1 MPLRTHTPA
10 AMPLPAS
17 VASSSS
23 SPTVYDNVDN
33 QYDQVKR
40 IFFKKNAFPI
50 FLNLFSRQM
59 IDNPLFKYRVP
70 ICESGLGDQNC
81 Y

>member
-33 QYDQVKR
+33 QYDQVKNG
-40 IFFKKNAFPI
+40 FLKNKKYLSKILKP
-50 FLNLFSRQM
+50 RQM
-59 IDNPLFKYRVP
+59 ITPFSSRVH
-70 ICESGLGDQNC
+70 IWESGLGDQN
-81 Y
+81 

>member
-1 MPLRTHTPA
+1 MNGFFSRMPLRTHTPA

-40 IFFKKNAFPI
+40 IFLRKIKM
-50 FLNLFSRQM
+50 LFQ
-59 IDNPLFKYRVP
+59 DF
-70 ICESGLGDQNC
+70 
-81 Y
+81 